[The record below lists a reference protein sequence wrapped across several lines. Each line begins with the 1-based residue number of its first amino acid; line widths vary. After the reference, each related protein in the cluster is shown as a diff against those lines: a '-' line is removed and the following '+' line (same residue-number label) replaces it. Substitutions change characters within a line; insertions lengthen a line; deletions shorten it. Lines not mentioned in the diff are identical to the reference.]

1 MATNIATGIIDV
13 QLMGLPDVKRQLDG
27 IPRLLDGVAQSAIN
41 IQRQM
46 VKVATDANKNFAAFQ
61 KKYSGWSTAQLQKA
75 GVQVPMT
82 GAEAVQAEFRK
93 SMRERVKVG
102 YEAETGKTTLDI
114 LDAEERILLQ
124 LKAQDQAAGKMNAAL
139 ERVYETELK
148 RVNLSRQTVHREA
161 SAFKGILGQEF
172 GVFQDQATQR
182 KETEDLKKMKEG
194 LDEFRKSRE
203 AGTKVG
209 KAFAAQMEA
218 QIATNEKFIAQKEK
232 IASRMTIVGRARD
245 ELRAKQSSGIALTR
259 HEERELKSLNRE
271 ITGLRQKLGAVAAK
285 QNAFNTELHEFGTT
299 SRAANFRM
307 QQLSFAGQDMIQVWG
322 QTGFAGALHASAN
335 NLSMFVQTLDI
346 ASPKLLAFGA
356 FGVTAGMMAL
366 SAWLTA
372 TKKEAKSLADELGNL
387 ADRVD
392 ERFKRSQMLTEASG
406 GGGSGLA
413 RRMIESGRDV
423 QLSGEKRST
432 EISRLAGDSVH
443 NPGLMRSYGQDFRDI
458 FSLSGMDSAFTEES
472 ILAKARGRKVRG
484 EDTEQELQQYLDLY
498 ARAAKVDKLTESFEK
513 HLREKFDELVGTDR
527 IEAATK
533 IFEELG
539 HSGADLDAEIKQ
551 FKDVLEAER
560 KAKADFAQLEELA
573 ARNVGDIANLP
584 FATAG
589 QNLLMAIDQLSQT
602 QFINDKAQN
611 LAFSDAILGFSA
623 PGMTDVEKATQDY
636 SGAIARL
643 TREYQKIE
651 EYLKSLQ
658 QQGKVDDRAIAHA
671 KRQYK
676 ESLKGLAQSQ
686 QDQAKK
692 RDAFGLDAMSF
703 VTPEGVSE
711 IDRIEAKYANEAD
724 ALIDRMRELYPNAP
738 AQDLADDEQ
747 KIRDA
752 AKKREADAIA
762 DYTRELK
769 NSVAE
774 ETNWNNRFASQRSS
788 LLESH
793 KKKADEIRQSG
804 LGSEQQQRL
813 LDQLFR
819 SGKQQMTSLDMQ
831 EDKARFGS
839 QFAGRFGGESDLQS
853 QELAIEKQLM
863 DALIAIQGDPYLTG
877 AEKAGRAEIAKESAK
892 EAKFAAREN
901 FNKIGLSDPKSLH
914 KQIQMSLKKPKSEKL
929 AEDQLKELQTANEI
943 NQDLLDAISALG
955 IGT

>member
-61 KKYSGWSTAQLQKA
+61 KKYSGWSTAQLQQA
-75 GVQVPMT
+75 GVQVPMA

-148 RVNLSRQTVHREA
+148 RVNLSRQTVQREA

-172 GVFQDQATQR
+172 GIFKDQATQR

-194 LDEFRKSRE
+194 LDEFRKSQE
-203 AGTKVG
+203 ADTKVG
-209 KAFAAQMEA
+209 KAFTAQMEA
-218 QIATNEKFIAQKEK
+218 QIATNEKYIAQKDR
-232 IASRMTIVGRARD
+232 IAKELLRVGKERD
-245 ELRAKQSSGIALTR
+245 ILRAKQASGAAMTVSEKREIEELTR
-259 HEERELKSLNRE
+259 TINSLREKMGR
-271 ITGLRQKLGAVAAK
+271 ITRQ
-285 QNAFNTELHEFGTT
+285 QNSFNQELHAFGTS

-307 QQLSFAGQDMIQVWG
+307 QQLSFAAQDFVQVIG

-335 NLSMFVQTLDI
+335 NMSMFVQTLDV

-356 FGVTAGMMAL
+356 FGITAGMMAL
-366 SAWLTA
+366 SEWLKQTRNDMRDFTDSLDRLA
-372 TKKEAKSLADELGNL
+372 SRTDAAFGLFKEANDLVGSGRSRSAEAITDSLIDVRAAREKIEDISSSLAFRVEGDDVFTRGMRAKAQGFDTDELIQDYVAKARQAEENFYKT
-387 ADRVD
+387 DR
-392 ERFKRSQMLTEASG
+392 EIRSEFESLIGRTQSEAVEK
-406 GGGSGLA
+406 LY
-413 RRMIESGRDV
+413 RRIG
-423 QLSGEKRST
+423 LSGE
-432 EISRLAGDSVH
+432 
-443 NPGLMRSYGQDFRDI
+443 
-458 FSLSGMDSAFTEES
+458 
-472 ILAKARGRKVRG
+472 
-484 EDTEQELQQYLDLY
+484 
-498 ARAAKVDKLTESFEK
+498 
-513 HLREKFDELVGTDR
+513 
-527 IEAATK
+527 
-533 IFEELG
+533 
-539 HSGADLDAEIKQ
+539 
-551 FKDVLEAER
+551 
-560 KAKADFAQLEELA
+560 QLESKLKEFSKLQ
-573 ARNVGDIANLP
+573 D
-584 FATAG
+584 T
-589 QNLLMAIDQLSQT
+589 
-602 QFINDKAQN
+602 INDKSKLINRLLRDAAQSIGPFSSSADRLKSGFEKLERTIAASGQSLPEPF
-611 LAFSDAILGFSA
+611 LAAAKDEIAMGVGVEKMTSVESFRQDYAGAIERLTKEMEASISLMKSEGNTKEAIQRKEIEYLDAISSLTKTINRRESQRKSNFQDRLEFVA
-623 PGMTDVEKATQDY
+623 PG
-636 SGAIARL
+636 S
-643 TREYQKIE
+643 
-651 EYLKSLQ
+651 
-658 QQGKVDDRAIAHA
+658 
-671 KRQYK
+671 
-676 ESLKGLAQSQ
+676 
-686 QDQAKK
+686 
-692 RDAFGLDAMSF
+692 
-703 VTPEGVSE
+703 VSE
-711 IDRIEAKYANEAD
+711 IDKIRSKLADEAN
-724 ALIDRMRELYPNAP
+724 ALIDRMRELHPNAT
-738 AQDLADDEQ
+738 EQ
-747 KIRDA
+747 NFNEEAEKVRVA
-752 AKKREADAIA
+752 AKQREADAIA

-774 ETNWNNRFASQRSS
+774 EANWNNRFASQRSS

-804 LGSEQQQRL
+804 LGPEQQQRL